1 MSTDGYGG
9 AKQEAEDDADD
20 AAPLRVPPQ
29 RLRGDPM
36 VVRGGGPWGGP
47 GGMLSKRGDRATGV
61 VAGPTQEQPVEQP
74 FEHPVEAR
82 GSNLFLFVPNEHHCR
97 ARRSNSEELP
107 ENDHAVHSRQDARLP
122 ENEHAVETRR
132 SDS

>member
-36 VVRGGGPWGGP
+36 VVRGGAVGGP